1 MRKRKYATPLLVLS
15 VASLVTYLGFS
26 SWNLNSS
33 AKKDFEINLD
43 NSGKK
48 VAYFGSRYFTSIEGA
63 LKAAEEDPSANTVYV
78 IPGTNPTITRSC
90 TIASNDTLCIPY
102 DGTTWQETETGDDP
116 GKNPKK
122 YDTGYNGFAD
132 KDAASVTKYRKNTI
146 VVTPGDDKKPVVITN
161 NGKIQIG
168 GQFGTYKNNQRPS
181 GNTLGNYCELVL
193 DTNTSIDNY
202 GSIYCWGYIKEKE
215 VQRANGSYNYSFVD
229 NGSSLTNYSGS
240 YVHRPLVIY
249 DYKGG
254 GYSSACVNKDVNVM
268 PFNVFDFPNI
278 QTSDIFKYGSR
289 LKGYAALYTGGFTVP
304 IIGTQIGETWSGTSA
319 YIVGPETET
328 CLFKMRPTGNRTD
341 DGKEDNG
348 EISFKYTPRDCRY
361 TTNDSSDT
369 DLSQTRGNRTKINIR
384 SKLELAS
391 LSRSIGSI
399 VSVDTSK
406 YFLPI
411 SYKFDIHSLT
421 GSERTVAEKIK
432 FLIGSRRTVDSGAV
446 RTINA
451 PCVFYQNYCPQDD
464 KPGIHVYP
472 SKEPN
477 SYFERNGTL
486 KINSDFGGPIVTKV
500 PTSKIST
507 DNSFASNVNSSR
519 EVKEGSATGS
529 TVLWD
534 AHNEPCSVTRALQSF
549 DLNSDTAFVYKKDT
563 KVTTL
568 QKNRTYTNVALP
580 NSERGWYHS
589 SNHIQYGIRYVSKN
603 VTDFVN
609 PSSNPTS
616 FYSDDSSKEL
626 SPLTSKDSKDGFEG
640 FYYDPEFTKPLK
652 KNDNGNCV
660 FDVSEARGYLGS
672 LNHVKLYAKWRDRE
686 LNPLITVERHSY
698 STNPDGTGYLD
709 ETLSSKTFVL
719 DDTNKDY
726 LISGTDANHYY
737 SFQGSDSSK
746 KTITLKDYLFQ
757 NRYKVRNNSTVLSE
771 NQTSKDID
779 LSSLGVKEN
788 DVIKIYPVYD
798 QTSDVTIDV
807 TRSNPF
813 GSATF
818 DRNTKK
824 EVTVLFNGKQYSE
837 YLNTYGVVIDFKWDC
852 VTKTKDVS
860 SGWKSGTLKVSI
872 DLDTSTSGKCTLTNN
887 SGKDNTGIV
896 EDNTI
901 TCIISKNNELF
912 RFTDTF
918 IARGSAGSCV
928 TNDTLVAR
936 ADGSYKQ
943 AGELAFGDEVLVFNH
958 YEGKVSSGIIAF
970 NDKDKVGDYKII
982 HLVFSNGKEIKIAT
996 EHGFFDVELNKYI
1009 YITENNYQN
1018 YIGHK
1023 FLSVKADTIS
1033 VVTLDKAFGK
1043 IERVGVCS
1051 PGTAKHFNIVTEDIL
1066 SITGGISGL
1075 FNIFELDTH
1084 LKYDKAKREKDIKK
1098 YGLVSY
1104 EEYNGMIS
1112 KEAYDAFGAAYR
1124 KVAIGKGLIDKERI
1138 QYLINRYAKF
1148 VK

>member
-1 MRKRKYATPLLVLS
+1 MRKRKYAPPLLVLS

-90 TIASNDTLCIPY
+90 RIASNDTLCIPY
-102 DGTTWQETETGDDP
+102 VGTTWQETEKGDDP
-116 GKNPKK
+116 GKNPKE
-122 YDTGYNGFAD
+122 YGTGYNGFAD
-132 KDAASVTKYRKNTI
+132 KDAASVAKYRKNTI
-146 VVTPGDDKKPVVITN
+146 FVTPDDGKKHVVITN

-202 GSIYCWGYIKEKE
+202 GSIFCWGYIKEKE
-215 VQRANGSYNYSFVD
+215 IKNPNGSYNYSFID
-229 NGSSLTNYSGS
+229 NGSSITNYSGS
-240 YVHRPLVIY
+240 VIHRPLVVY

-254 GYSSACVNKDVNVM
+254 SYSMACTGKNVR
-268 PFNVFDFPNI
+268 PFNVFDLPNV
-278 QTSDIFKYGSR
+278 QTRNAFQYGSR
-289 LKGYAALYTGGFTVP
+289 LKGYVALYIGGHNLFGKPV
-304 IIGTQIGETWSGTSA
+304 GETWGGASA
-319 YIVGPETET
+319 FVVGPETEN
-328 CLFKMRPTGNRTD
+328 CLFKRYPKGND
-341 DGKEDNG
+341 IKENG
-348 EISFKYTPRDCRY
+348 EISFRYTPMDCRY
-361 TTNDSSDT
+361 TTNDCNNT
-369 DLSQTRGNRTKINIR
+369 DLSKTIGNRTKIDI
-384 SKLELAS
+384 KGKMEVAS
-391 LSRSIGSI
+391 LSMKVASM
-399 VSVDTSK
+399 VSVDTGN

-411 SYKFDIHSLT
+411 SYKFNIEALD
-421 GSERTVAEKIK
+421 GSVISIPKSIK
-432 FLIGSRRTVDSGAV
+432 FLKGSVLTIDSGSS
-446 RTINA
+446 RTLSA
-451 PCVFYQNYCPQDD
+451 PCVFYQNYCPQSTNPDI
-464 KPGIHVYP
+464 PTYP
-472 SKEPN
+472 TTEPN
-477 SYFERNGTL
+477 PVFERNGSL
-486 KINSDFGGPIVTKV
+486 NVNSNFGGAITTKA
-500 PTSKIST
+500 PTSKIITGSSFENIVE
-507 DNSFASNVNSSR
+507 NSF
-519 EVKEGSATGS
+519 EVKEGSLTK
-529 TVLWD
+529 TTLWD
-534 AHNEPCSVTRALQSF
+534 AHKEPCSVTRALKSF
-549 DLNSDTAFVYKKDT
+549 DSNSDSAFVYKKDT

-568 QKNRTYTNVALP
+568 QKNKTYTNVALP

-589 SNHIQYGIRYVSKN
+589 SNHIQYGIRYVSEN

-609 PSSNPTS
+609 PSSNQTS
-616 FYSDDSSKEL
+616 FCSDDSSKEL
-626 SPLTSKDSKDGFEG
+626 RPLTSKDSKDGFEG

-686 LNPLITVERHSY
+686 LNPLITIERHSY

-757 NRYKVRNNSTVLSE
+757 NKYKVRNNSIVLSE

-818 DRNTKK
+818 DRNKKK

-860 SGWKSGTLKVSI
+860 NGWQSGTLKVSI

-887 SGKDNTGIV
+887 SGKDHTGIV
-896 EDNTI
+896 EGNTI

-943 AGELAFGDEVLVFNH
+943 AGELTFGDEVLVFDH

-970 NDKDKVGDYKII
+970 NDKDKVDDYKII

-1023 FLSVKADTIS
+1023 FLSVSKSGIN
-1033 VVTLDKAFGK
+1033 VVTLLDAF
-1043 IERVGVCS
+1043 ERVEHVGVCS
-1051 PGTAKHFNIVTEDIL
+1051 PGTARHFNIVTEDIL
-1066 SITGGISGL
+1066 SIAGGIEGL
-1075 FNIFELDTH
+1075 FNIFKLDDH
-1084 LKYDKAKREKDIKK
+1084 LKYDEDKMKADIDK

-1138 QYLINRYAKF
+1138 QHLINRYAKF

>member
-1 MRKRKYATPLLVLS
+1 M
-15 VASLVTYLGFS
+15 
-26 SWNLNSS
+26 
-33 AKKDFEINLD
+33 
-43 NSGKK
+43 
-48 VAYFGSRYFTSIEGA
+48 
-63 LKAAEEDPSANTVYV
+63 
-78 IPGTNPTITRSC
+78 
-90 TIASNDTLCIPY
+90 
-102 DGTTWQETETGDDP
+102 
-116 GKNPKK
+116 
-122 YDTGYNGFAD
+122 
-132 KDAASVTKYRKNTI
+132 
-146 VVTPGDDKKPVVITN
+146 
-161 NGKIQIG
+161 
-168 GQFGTYKNNQRPS
+168 
-181 GNTLGNYCELVL
+181 
-193 DTNTSIDNY
+193 
-202 GSIYCWGYIKEKE
+202 
-215 VQRANGSYNYSFVD
+215 QRANGSYNYSFVD

-278 QTSDIFKYGSR
+278 QTSDIFEYGSR
-289 LKGYAALYTGGFTVP
+289 LKGYTALYTGGFTVP
-304 IIGTQIGETWSGTSA
+304 IIGTKIGEMWSGASA

-328 CLFKMRPTGNRTD
+328 CLFKMHPTGNKTD
-341 DGKEDNG
+341 NGEEDNG

-446 RTINA
+446 RIINA

-507 DNSFASNVNSSR
+507 ENSFASNVNSSR

-529 TVLWD
+529 VLWD
-534 AHNEPCSVTRALQSF
+534 AHNEPCSVTRALKSF
-549 DLNSDTAFVYKKDT
+549 DSNSDTAFVYKKDT

-568 QKNRTYTNVALP
+568 QKNKTYTNVALP

-626 SPLTSKDSKDGFEG
+626 RPLTSKDSKDSFEG

-798 QTSDVTIDV
+798 QTNDVTINV

-813 GSATF
+813 G
-818 DRNTKK
+818 DH
-824 EVTVLFNGKQYSE
+824 VLE
-837 YLNTYGVVIDFKWDC
+837 R
-852 VTKTKDVS
+852 
-860 SGWKSGTLKVSI
+860 
-872 DLDTSTSGKCTLTNN
+872 DTSKTIVIKFNNELYDAYNQIYGIPLNFSWTFTSGKEERKGN
-887 SGKDNTGIV
+887 SIEVNR
-896 EDNTI
+896 
-901 TCIISKNNELF
+901 SKNDNVKGQCVWKNTSKKGTHDCDVSGNLISCSININSNKLLDLSVT
-912 RFTDTF
+912 FTAKGDTY
-918 IARGSAGSCV
+918 CV
-928 TNDTLVAR
+928 TNDILVAR

-943 AGELAFGDEVLVFNH
+943 AGELTFGDEVLVFDH

-1023 FLSVKADTIS
+1023 FLSVSKSGIN
-1033 VVTLDKAFGK
+1033 VVTLLDGF
-1043 IERVGVCS
+1043 ERVEHVGVCS
-1051 PGTAKHFNIVTEDIL
+1051 PGTARHFNIVTEDIL
-1066 SITGGISGL
+1066 SIAGGIEGL
-1075 FNIFELDTH
+1075 FNIFELDDH
-1084 LKYDKAKREKDIKK
+1084 LKYDEDKMEADIDK

-1124 KVAIGKGLIDKERI
+1124 KIAIGKGLIDKERI

>member
-26 SWNLNSS
+26 SWNVNSS

-63 LKAAEEDPSANTVYV
+63 LKAAEEDAGANTVYV
-78 IPGTNPTITRSC
+78 IPGTNPTITHSC

-102 DGTTWQETETGDDP
+102 DGTTWQETEKGDDP

-132 KDAASVTKYRKNTI
+132 KDSTSVSKYRKNSI
-146 VVTPGDDKKPVVITN
+146 LVSLGKDQESVTITN
-161 NGKIQIG
+161 KGKIQIG

-193 DTNTSIDNY
+193 DSKTAIENY

-278 QTSDIFKYGSR
+278 QTSDIFEYGSR
-289 LKGYAALYTGGFTVP
+289 LKGYTALYTGGFTVP
-304 IIGTQIGETWSGTSA
+304 IIGTKIGETWSGASA

-328 CLFKMRPTGNRTD
+328 CLFKMRPTGNKTD
-341 DGKEDNG
+341 DGEEDNG

-446 RTINA
+446 RIIDA

-534 AHNEPCSVTRALQSF
+534 AHNEPCSVTRALKYF
-549 DLNSDTAFVYKKDT
+549 DSNSDTAFVYKKDT

-568 QKNRTYTNVALP
+568 QKNKTYTNVALP

-589 SNHIQYGIRYVSKN
+589 SNHIQYGIRYVSEN

-640 FYYDPEFTKPLK
+640 FYYDSEFTKPLK

-757 NRYKVRNNSTVLSE
+757 NRYKVRNNSAVLSE

-779 LSSLGVKEN
+779 LSSLGAKEN

-798 QTSDVTIDV
+798 QTNDVTINV
-807 TRSNPF
+807 TRNNPF
-813 GSATF
+813 GDHVLERDKSETIVIKFNNELYDAYNHIYGIPLNFSWTF
-818 DRNTKK
+818 
-824 EVTVLFNGKQYSE
+824 
-837 YLNTYGVVIDFKWDC
+837 
-852 VTKTKDVS
+852 
-860 SGWKSGTLKVSI
+860 
-872 DLDTSTSGKCTLTNN
+872 TSGKEERKGN
-887 SGKDNTGIV
+887 SIEVNR
-896 EDNTI
+896 
-901 TCIISKNNELF
+901 SKNDNVKGQCVWKNTSKKGTHDCDVSGNLISCSININSNKLLDLSVT
-912 RFTDTF
+912 FTAKGDTY
-918 IARGSAGSCV
+918 CV
-928 TNDTLVAR
+928 TNDILVAR

-943 AGELAFGDEVLVFNH
+943 AGELTFGDEVLVFDH

-970 NDKDKVGDYKII
+970 NDKDKVDDYKII

-1023 FLSVKADTIS
+1023 FLSVSKSGIN
-1033 VVTLDKAFGK
+1033 VVTLLDAF
-1043 IERVGVCS
+1043 ERVEHVGVCS
-1051 PGTAKHFNIVTEDIL
+1051 PGTARHFNIVTEDIL
-1066 SITGGISGL
+1066 SIAGGIEGL
-1075 FNIFELDTH
+1075 FNIFELDDH
-1084 LKYDKAKREKDIKK
+1084 LKYDEDKMKADIDK

-1124 KVAIGKGLIDKERI
+1124 KVAIGKGLINKERI

>member
-1 MRKRKYATPLLVLS
+1 MPKRKYATPLLVLS

-102 DGTTWQETETGDDP
+102 DGTTWQETEKGDDP

-132 KDAASVTKYRKNTI
+132 KDSTSVSKYRKNSI
-146 VVTPGDDKKPVVITN
+146 LVSPGKDQESVTITN
-161 NGKIQIG
+161 KGKIQIG

-193 DTNTSIDNY
+193 DSKTAIENY

-278 QTSDIFKYGSR
+278 QTSDIFEYGSR
-289 LKGYAALYTGGFTVP
+289 LKGYTALYTGGFTVP
-304 IIGTQIGETWSGTSA
+304 IIGTKIGETWSGASA

-348 EISFKYTPRDCRY
+348 EISFKYTPKDCRY

-534 AHNEPCSVTRALQSF
+534 AHNEPCSVTRALKSF
-549 DLNSDTAFVYKKDT
+549 DLNNDTAFVYKKDT

-568 QKNRTYTNVALP
+568 QKNKTYTNVALP

-698 STNPDGTGYLD
+698 STNPGGTGYLD

-798 QTSDVTIDV
+798 QTNDVTINV

-813 GSATF
+813 G
-818 DRNTKK
+818 DH
-824 EVTVLFNGKQYSE
+824 VLE
-837 YLNTYGVVIDFKWDC
+837 R
-852 VTKTKDVS
+852 
-860 SGWKSGTLKVSI
+860 
-872 DLDTSTSGKCTLTNN
+872 DTSKTIVIKFNNELYDAYNQIYGIPLNFSWTFTSGKEERKGN
-887 SGKDNTGIV
+887 SIEVNR
-896 EDNTI
+896 
-901 TCIISKNNELF
+901 SKNDNVKGQCVWKNTSKKGTHDCDVSGNLISCSININSNKLLDLSVT
-912 RFTDTF
+912 FTAKGDTY
-918 IARGSAGSCV
+918 CV
-928 TNDTLVAR
+928 TNDILVAR

-943 AGELAFGDEVLVFNH
+943 AGELTFGDEVLVFDH

-1023 FLSVKADTIS
+1023 FLSVSKSGIN
-1033 VVTLDKAFGK
+1033 VVTLLDGF
-1043 IERVGVCS
+1043 ERVEHVGVCS
-1051 PGTAKHFNIVTEDIL
+1051 PGTARHFNIVTEDIL
-1066 SITGGISGL
+1066 SIAGGIEGL
-1075 FNIFELDTH
+1075 FNIFELDDH
-1084 LKYDKAKREKDIKK
+1084 LKYDEDKMEADIDK

-1124 KVAIGKGLIDKERI
+1124 KIAIGKGLIDKERI

>member
-33 AKKDFEINLD
+33 VKKDFEINLD

-102 DGTTWQETETGDDP
+102 VGTTWQETEKGDDP

-122 YDTGYNGFAD
+122 YGTGYNGFAD
-132 KDAASVTKYRKNTI
+132 KDDASVAKYRKNTI

-202 GSIYCWGYIKEKE
+202 GSIFCWGYIKEKE
-215 VQRANGSYNYSFVD
+215 TKNPNGSYNYSFID
-229 NGSSLTNYSGS
+229 NGSSLINYSGS
-240 YVHRPLVIY
+240 VIHRPLVIY

-254 GYSSACVNKDVNVM
+254 GYSKACTDENVR
-268 PFNVFDFPNI
+268 PFNAFDLPNVQTRNVF
-278 QTSDIFKYGSR
+278 QYGSR
-289 LKGYAALYTGGFTVP
+289 LKGYVALYIGGFELL
-304 IIGTQIGETWSGTSA
+304 GTQIGETWGGASA
-319 YIVGPETET
+319 FVVGPETEN
-328 CLFKMRPTGNRTD
+328 CLFKRYPKGND
-341 DGKEDNG
+341 IKKNG
-348 EISFKYTPRDCRY
+348 EISFRYTPMDCRY
-361 TTNDSSDT
+361 TTNDCNNT
-369 DLSQTRGNRTKINIR
+369 DLSKTIGNRTKIDI
-384 SKLELAS
+384 KGKMEVAS
-391 LSRSIGSI
+391 LSMKVANI
-399 VSVDTSK
+399 VSVDTGN

-411 SYKFDIHSLT
+411 SYKFNIEALD
-421 GSERTVAEKIK
+421 GSVISIPKSIK
-432 FLIGSRRTVDSGAV
+432 FLKGSVLTIDSGSS
-446 RTINA
+446 RTLSA
-451 PCVFYQNYCPQDD
+451 PCVFYQNYCPQPTN
-464 KPGIHVYP
+464 PGIPTYP
-472 SKEPN
+472 TTEPN
-477 SYFERNGTL
+477 PVFERNGSL
-486 KINSDFGGPIVTKV
+486 NINSNFGGTITTKA
-500 PTSKIST
+500 PTSKIITGGSFENIVE
-507 DNSFASNVNSSR
+507 NSL
-519 EVKEGSATGS
+519 EVKEGSTTGK
-529 TVLWD
+529 TALWD
-534 AHNEPCSVTRALQSF
+534 AHNEPCSVTRALKYF
-549 DLNSDTAFVYKKDT
+549 DSNSDTAFIYKKDT

-568 QKNRTYTNVALP
+568 QKNKTYTNVALP

-589 SNHIQYGIRYVSKN
+589 SNHIQYGIRYVSEN

-757 NRYKVRNNSTVLSE
+757 NRYKVRNNSAVLSE

-798 QTSDVTIDV
+798 QTNDVTINV

-818 DRNTKK
+818 DRNKKK

-860 SGWKSGTLKVSI
+860 NGWKSGTLKVSI

-896 EDNTI
+896 EGNTI

-936 ADGSYKQ
+936 ADDSYKQ
-943 AGELAFGDEVLVFNH
+943 AGELAFGDEVLVFDH

-970 NDKDKVGDYKII
+970 NDRDKVDDYKII
-982 HLVFSNGKEIKIAT
+982 HLLFSNGKEIKIAT
-996 EHGFFDVELNKYI
+996 EHGFFDVEPNKYI

-1023 FLSVKADTIS
+1023 FLSVSKSGIN
-1033 VVTLDKAFGK
+1033 VVTLLDAF
-1043 IERVGVCS
+1043 ERVEHVGVCS
-1051 PGTAKHFNIVTEDIL
+1051 PGTARHFNIVTEDIL
-1066 SITGGISGL
+1066 SIAGGIEGL
-1075 FNIFELDTH
+1075 FNIFELDDH
-1084 LKYDKAKREKDIKK
+1084 LKYDEDKMKADIDK

>member
-1 MRKRKYATPLLVLS
+1 MPKRKYATPLLVLS

-102 DGTTWQETETGDDP
+102 DGTTWQETEKGDDP

-132 KDAASVTKYRKNTI
+132 KDSTSVSKYRKNSI
-146 VVTPGDDKKPVVITN
+146 LVSPGKDQESVTITN
-161 NGKIQIG
+161 KGKIQIG

-193 DTNTSIDNY
+193 DSKTAIENY

-278 QTSDIFKYGSR
+278 QTSDIFEYGSR
-289 LKGYAALYTGGFTVP
+289 LKGYTALYTGGFTVP
-304 IIGTQIGETWSGTSA
+304 IIGTKIGETWSGASA

-348 EISFKYTPRDCRY
+348 EISFKYTPKDCRY

-534 AHNEPCSVTRALQSF
+534 AHNEPCSVTRALKSF
-549 DLNSDTAFVYKKDT
+549 DLNNDTAFVYKKDT

-568 QKNRTYTNVALP
+568 QKNKTYTNVALP

-698 STNPDGTGYLD
+698 STNPGGTGYLD

-798 QTSDVTIDV
+798 QTNDVTINV

-813 GSATF
+813 G
-818 DRNTKK
+818 DH
-824 EVTVLFNGKQYSE
+824 VLE
-837 YLNTYGVVIDFKWDC
+837 R
-852 VTKTKDVS
+852 
-860 SGWKSGTLKVSI
+860 
-872 DLDTSTSGKCTLTNN
+872 DTSKTIVIKFNNELYDAYNQIYGIPLNFSWTFTSGKEERKRN
-887 SGKDNTGIV
+887 SIEVNR
-896 EDNTI
+896 
-901 TCIISKNNELF
+901 SKNDNVKGQCVWKNTSKKGKHDCDVSGNLISCSININSNKLLDLSVT
-912 RFTDTF
+912 FTAKGDTY
-918 IARGSAGSCV
+918 CV
-928 TNDTLVAR
+928 TNDILVAR

-943 AGELAFGDEVLVFNH
+943 AGELTFGDEVLVFDH

-1023 FLSVKADTIS
+1023 FLSVSKSGIN
-1033 VVTLDKAFGK
+1033 VVTLLDGF
-1043 IERVGVCS
+1043 ERVEHVGVCS
-1051 PGTAKHFNIVTEDIL
+1051 PGTARHFNIVTEDIL
-1066 SITGGISGL
+1066 SIAGGIEGL
-1075 FNIFELDTH
+1075 FNIFELDDH
-1084 LKYDKAKREKDIKK
+1084 LKYDEDKMEADIDK

-1124 KVAIGKGLIDKERI
+1124 KIAIGKGLIDKERI

>member
-1 MRKRKYATPLLVLS
+1 MPKRKYATPLLVLS

-102 DGTTWQETETGDDP
+102 DGTTWQETEKGDDP

-132 KDAASVTKYRKNTI
+132 KDSTSVSKYRKNSI
-146 VVTPGDDKKPVVITN
+146 LVSPGKDQESVTITN
-161 NGKIQIG
+161 KGKIQIG

-193 DTNTSIDNY
+193 DSKTAIENY

-278 QTSDIFKYGSR
+278 QTSDIFEYGSR
-289 LKGYAALYTGGFTVP
+289 LKGYTALYTGGFTVP
-304 IIGTQIGETWSGTSA
+304 IIGTKIGETWSGASA

-348 EISFKYTPRDCRY
+348 EISFKYTPKDCRY

-534 AHNEPCSVTRALQSF
+534 AHNEPCSVTRALKSF
-549 DLNSDTAFVYKKDT
+549 DLNNDTAFVYKKDT

-568 QKNRTYTNVALP
+568 QKNKTYTNVALP

-698 STNPDGTGYLD
+698 STNPGGTGYLD

-798 QTSDVTIDV
+798 QTNDVTINV

-813 GSATF
+813 G
-818 DRNTKK
+818 DH
-824 EVTVLFNGKQYSE
+824 VLE
-837 YLNTYGVVIDFKWDC
+837 R
-852 VTKTKDVS
+852 
-860 SGWKSGTLKVSI
+860 
-872 DLDTSTSGKCTLTNN
+872 DTSKTIVIKFNNELYDAYNQIYGIPLNFSWTFTSGKEERKRN
-887 SGKDNTGIV
+887 SIEVNR
-896 EDNTI
+896 
-901 TCIISKNNELF
+901 SKNDNVKGQCVWKNTSKKGTHDCDVSGNLISCSININSNKLLDLSVT
-912 RFTDTF
+912 FTAKGDTY
-918 IARGSAGSCV
+918 CV
-928 TNDTLVAR
+928 TNDILVAR

-943 AGELAFGDEVLVFNH
+943 AGELTFGDEVLVFDH

-1023 FLSVKADTIS
+1023 FLSVSKSGIN
-1033 VVTLDKAFGK
+1033 VVTLLDGF
-1043 IERVGVCS
+1043 ERVEHVGVCS
-1051 PGTAKHFNIVTEDIL
+1051 PGTARHFNIVTEDIL
-1066 SITGGISGL
+1066 SIAGGIEGL
-1075 FNIFELDTH
+1075 FNIFELDDH
-1084 LKYDKAKREKDIKK
+1084 LKYDEDKMEADIDK

-1124 KVAIGKGLIDKERI
+1124 KIAIGKGLIDKERI

>member
-1 MRKRKYATPLLVLS
+1 MPKRKYATPLLVLS

-102 DGTTWQETETGDDP
+102 DGTTWQETEKGDDP

-132 KDAASVTKYRKNTI
+132 KDSTSVSKYRKNSI
-146 VVTPGDDKKPVVITN
+146 LVSPGKDQESVTITN
-161 NGKIQIG
+161 KGKIQIG

-193 DTNTSIDNY
+193 DSKTAIENY

-278 QTSDIFKYGSR
+278 QTSDIFEYGSR
-289 LKGYAALYTGGFTVP
+289 LKGYTALYTGGFTVP
-304 IIGTQIGETWSGTSA
+304 IIGTKIGETWSGASA

-348 EISFKYTPRDCRY
+348 EISFKYTPKDCRY

-451 PCVFYQNYCPQDD
+451 PCVFYPNYCPQDD

-534 AHNEPCSVTRALQSF
+534 AHNEPCSVTRALKSF
-549 DLNSDTAFVYKKDT
+549 DLNNDTAFVYKKDT

-568 QKNRTYTNVALP
+568 QKNKTYTNVALP

-698 STNPDGTGYLD
+698 STNPGGTGYLD

-798 QTSDVTIDV
+798 QTNDVTINV

-813 GSATF
+813 G
-818 DRNTKK
+818 DH
-824 EVTVLFNGKQYSE
+824 VLE
-837 YLNTYGVVIDFKWDC
+837 R
-852 VTKTKDVS
+852 
-860 SGWKSGTLKVSI
+860 
-872 DLDTSTSGKCTLTNN
+872 DTSKTIVIKFNNELYDAYNQIYGIPLNFSWTFTSGKEERKRN
-887 SGKDNTGIV
+887 SIEVNR
-896 EDNTI
+896 
-901 TCIISKNNELF
+901 SKNDNVKGQCVWKNTSKKGKHDCDVSGNLISCSININSNKLLDLSVT
-912 RFTDTF
+912 FTAKGDTY
-918 IARGSAGSCV
+918 CV
-928 TNDTLVAR
+928 TNDILVAR

-943 AGELAFGDEVLVFNH
+943 AGELTFGDEVLVFDH

-1023 FLSVKADTIS
+1023 FLSVSKSGIN
-1033 VVTLDKAFGK
+1033 VVTLLDGF
-1043 IERVGVCS
+1043 ERVEHVGVCS
-1051 PGTAKHFNIVTEDIL
+1051 PGTARHFNIVTEDIL
-1066 SITGGISGL
+1066 SIAGGIEGL
-1075 FNIFELDTH
+1075 FNIFELDDH
-1084 LKYDKAKREKDIKK
+1084 LKYDEDKMEADIDK

-1124 KVAIGKGLIDKERI
+1124 KIAIGKGLIDKERI